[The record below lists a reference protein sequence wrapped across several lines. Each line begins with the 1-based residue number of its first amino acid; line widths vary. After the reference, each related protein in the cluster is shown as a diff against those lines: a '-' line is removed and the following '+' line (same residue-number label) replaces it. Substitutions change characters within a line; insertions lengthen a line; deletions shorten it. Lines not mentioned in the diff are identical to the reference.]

1 MKSKKT
7 LLILLVLALGGAT
20 WYWWPDAKSAR
31 RRPGAGQGP
40 GPARPASN
48 PLEAVASVRDIEETV
63 DAAGFVRPVI
73 FSDVKAEV
81 SGKIAKILVRDG
93 QTVKKGDILIELDP
107 TLVKADEDEAR
118 RNVQLQEFN
127 LEKVKRDLSRA
138 EVLKGKGF
146 VSDRELLDA
155 RTAHEVAKLQ
165 RDVAQSRLDKA
176 LENVRKTVLI
186 APHDGV
192 VDASNSLVEGQV
204 VIGAQSIN
212 NGTTLMR
219 VSDISVLRV
228 DVNLNEFA
236 ATRVSL
242 GRTATVTFDS
252 LPGLTKQGKVTFL
265 APFGTADI
273 KTPDLRVFP
282 CQVSF
287 AAGDGARPG
296 ISGNLS
302 VLIAK
307 QAGCIA
313 VPVSAIFVEGN
324 ERILYVKGEDD
335 VWHRRVVK
343 LGLSDAGWT
352 EVKSGVAAGD
362 TVSLVRPSLPR

>member
-1 MKSKKT
+1 MKTPKT
-7 LLILLVLALGGAT
+7 LLLLLVVALAGAA
-20 WYWWPDAKSAR
+20 WYGWSDAKSGR
-31 RRPGAGQGP
+31 RRPGAGQGA
-40 GPARPASN
+40 GPARPAGN
-48 PLEAVASVRDIEETV
+48 PLEATAVVRDIEETV
-63 DAAGFVRPVI
+63 DAAGFVRPVV

-81 SGKIAKILVRDG
+81 SGKIARILVRDG
-93 QTVKKGDILIELDP
+93 QPVRKGAVLIELDP
-107 TLVKADEDEAR
+107 TLVAADESEAR

-127 LEKVKRDLSRA
+127 LEKVKRDLARA
-138 EVLKGKGF
+138 EALKAKGF
-146 VSDRELLDA
+146 VSERELQDA
-155 RTAHEVAKLQ
+155 RTAFEVTKLQ
-165 RDVAQSRLDKA
+165 RDVAQARLDKA
-176 LENVRKTVLI
+176 QENVRKTVLT

-236 ATRVSL
+236 ATRVAL

-265 APFGTADI
+265 APFGTADA

-287 AAGDGARPG
+287 PAGDGVRPG

-307 QAGCIA
+307 EAGCVA

-324 ERILYVKGEDD
+324 DRILYVKGEDGAWD
-335 VWHRRVVK
+335 RRSVK

-352 EVKSGVAAGD
+352 QVKSGVAAGE
-362 TVSLVRPSLPR
+362 TVSLVRPASPR

>member
-1 MKSKKT
+1 MKSKKP
-7 LLILLVLALGGAT
+7 LLLLLVVALAGAA
-20 WYWWPDAKSAR
+20 WYWWPDAKSAH
-31 RRPGAGQGP
+31 RRPGAG
-40 GPARPASN
+40 AATRPAGN
-48 PLEAVASVRDIEETV
+48 PLEATVVVRDIEETV
-63 DAAGFVRPVI
+63 DAAGFVRPVV

-93 QTVKKGDILIELDP
+93 QLVRKGDVLIELDP
-107 TLVKADEDEAR
+107 TLVAADESEAR

-127 LEKVKRDLSRA
+127 LEKVKRDLARA
-138 EVLKGKGF
+138 EALKAKGF
-146 VSDRELLDA
+146 VSDRELQDA
-155 RTAHEVAKLQ
+155 RTAFEVTKLQ

-176 LENVRKTVLI
+176 TENVRKTVLT

-212 NGTTLMR
+212 SGTTLMR

-236 ATRVSL
+236 ATRVGL
-242 GRTATVTFDS
+242 GRVATVTFDS

-287 AAGDGARPG
+287 PAGDGVRPG

-307 QAGCIA
+307 EAGCVA

-324 ERILYVKGEDD
+324 DRILYVKGEDGAWD
-335 VWHRRVVK
+335 RRSVK

-352 EVKSGVAAGD
+352 QVKSGVAAGE

>member
-1 MKSKKT
+1 MKSKKP
-7 LLILLVLALGGAT
+7 LLLLLVVALAGGA

-31 RRPGAGQGP
+31 RRPGAGQGAA
-40 GPARPASN
+40 ARPAGS
-48 PLEAVASVRDIEETV
+48 PLEAVATVRDIEETV
-63 DAAGFVRPVI
+63 DAAGFVRPVV

-93 QTVKKGDILIELDP
+93 QLVKKGDVLIELDP

-127 LEKVKRDLSRA
+127 LEKVKRDLARA
-138 EVLKGKGF
+138 EALKAKGF
-146 VSDRELLDA
+146 VSDRELQDA
-155 RTAHEVAKLQ
+155 RTAFEVTKLQ

-176 LENVRKTVLI
+176 QENVRKTVLT

-192 VDASNSLVEGQV
+192 IDASNSLVEGQV

-219 VSDISVLRV
+219 VSDVSVLRV

-242 GRTATVTFDS
+242 GRSATVTFDS

-265 APFGTADI
+265 APFGTADV

-287 AAGDGARPG
+287 PAGDGVRPG

-307 QAGCIA
+307 DTGCVA

-324 ERILYVKGEDD
+324 DRILYVKGEDGA
-335 VWHRRVVK
+335 WERRSVK

-352 EVKSGVAAGD
+352 QVKTGVAAGE

>member
-1 MKSKKT
+1 MKSKKP
-7 LLILLVLALGGAT
+7 LLVLLVAALAGAA

-31 RRPGAGQGP
+31 RRAGAGP
-40 GPARPASN
+40 AVAARPAGS
-48 PLEAVASVRDIEETV
+48 PLESVATVRDIEETV
-63 DAAGFVRPVI
+63 DAAGFVRPVV

-81 SGKIAKILVRDG
+81 SGKIAKILVHDG
-93 QTVKKGDILIELDP
+93 QLVRKGDVLIELDP

-127 LEKVKRDLSRA
+127 LEKVKRDLARA
-138 EVLKGKGF
+138 QALKAKGF
-146 VSDRELLDA
+146 VSDRELQDA
-155 RTAHEVAKLQ
+155 RTAFEVTKLQ

-176 LENVRKTVLI
+176 EENVRKTVLT

-192 VDASNSLVEGQV
+192 IDASNSLVEGQV

-212 NGTTLMR
+212 SGTTLMR

-236 ATRVSL
+236 ATRVVL
-242 GRTATVTFDS
+242 GRSATVTFDS

-265 APFGTADI
+265 APFGTADV

-287 AAGDGARPG
+287 PAGDGVRPG

-307 QAGCIA
+307 DAGCIS

-324 ERILYVKGEDD
+324 DRILYVKAEDGSWD
-335 VWHRRVVK
+335 RRSVK

-352 EVKSGVAAGD
+352 QVKSGVAAGE

>member
-7 LLILLVLALGGAT
+7 LLVLLVAALAGGA

-31 RRPGAGQGP
+31 RRPGAGQGAAAH
-40 GPARPASN
+40 PAGS
-48 PLEAVASVRDIEETV
+48 PLEAVAMVRDIEETV
-63 DAAGFVRPVI
+63 DAAGFVRPVV

-93 QTVKKGDILIELDP
+93 QLVKKGDTLIELDP

-127 LEKVKRDLSRA
+127 LEKVKRDLARA
-138 EVLKGKGF
+138 EALKAKGF
-146 VSDRELLDA
+146 VSDRELQDA
-155 RTAHEVAKLQ
+155 RTAYEVTKLQ

-176 LENVRKTVLI
+176 RENVRKTVLT

-192 VDASNSLVEGQV
+192 IDASNSLVEGQV

-219 VSDISVLRV
+219 VSDVSVLRV

-242 GRTATVTFDS
+242 GRAATVTFDS

-265 APFGTADI
+265 APFGTADV

-287 AAGDGARPG
+287 PAGDGVRPG

-307 QAGCIA
+307 DTGCVA

-324 ERILYVKGEDD
+324 DRILYVKGEDGA
-335 VWHRRVVK
+335 WGRRSVK

-352 EVKSGVAAGD
+352 QVKSGVAAGE

>member
-1 MKSKKT
+1 MKSKKP
-7 LLILLVLALGGAT
+7 LLLLLVVALAGGA

-31 RRPGAGQGP
+31 RRPGAGQGAA
-40 GPARPASN
+40 ARPAGS
-48 PLEAVASVRDIEETV
+48 PLEAVATVRDIEETV
-63 DAAGFVRPVI
+63 DAAGFVRPVV

-93 QTVKKGDILIELDP
+93 QQVRKGDVLIELDP

-127 LEKVKRDLSRA
+127 LEKVKRDLARA
-138 EVLKGKGF
+138 EALKAKGF
-146 VSDRELLDA
+146 VSDRELQDA
-155 RTAHEVAKLQ
+155 RTAFEVTKLQ

-176 LENVRKTVLI
+176 QENVRKTVLT

-219 VSDISVLRV
+219 VSDVSVLRV

-242 GRTATVTFDS
+242 GRSASVTFDS

-265 APFGTADI
+265 APFGTADV

-287 AAGDGARPG
+287 PAGDGVRPG

-307 QAGCIA
+307 DTGCVA

-324 ERILYVKGEDD
+324 DRILYVKGEDGAWD
-335 VWHRRVVK
+335 RRSVK

-352 EVKSGVAAGD
+352 QVKAGVAAGE